1 MFDPDVR
8 GRYDGAMTGPDTFV
22 ELRKHPRAQL
32 KLPARIR
39 WHGPIGM
46 RLEITRT
53 VDVSREGMLF
63 HRDESCERRARVWI
77 AFPFDP
83 EARAAVQPETPARV
97 VRIESDPEGGYWV
110 GVKFENVARTPK
122 LEPGRERRGSERIP
136 FALPIF
142 VRLAGTP
149 WPEESMTQDISRHG
163 ARFETSHIYAPG
175 DKVLAKIPWG
185 EWSRTGEVAGRVV
198 RVQTMEDS
206 PGPAPA
212 ADPEEGK
219 SAIVSSVAVE
229 WVRASKLN

>member
-1 MFDPDVR
+1 M
-8 GRYDGAMTGPDTFV
+8 GAMSGTGTF
-22 ELRKHPRAQL
+22 LDQRKHPRAQL

-39 WHGPIGM
+39 WYGPIGM
-46 RLEITRT
+46 RLEITQT

-63 HRDESCERRARVWI
+63 HRTELCESLSRVWV

-83 EARAAVQPETPARV
+83 AVGAATQPETPARV
-97 VRIESDPEGGYWV
+97 ARVEADPEGGYWV
-110 GVKFENVARTPK
+110 GVKFENILRAPK

-149 WPEESMTQDISRHG
+149 WPEESMTQDISQHG

-185 EWSRTGEVAGRVV
+185 EWSKAGEVAGRVV
-198 RVQTMEDS
+198 RVETMDDS

-212 ADPEEGK
+212 ANPEQGR
-219 SAIVSSVAVE
+219 SAIINSVAVE
-229 WVRASKLN
+229 WMRARA

>member
-1 MFDPDVR
+1 MFDLRVR
-8 GRYDGAMTGPDTFV
+8 ARYDGAMYEPATSV
-22 ELRKHPRAQL
+22 EMRKHPRAQL

-46 RLEITRT
+46 RLESAQT

-63 HRDESCERRARVWI
+63 RRNEPCDRLARVWV

-83 EARAAVQPETPARV
+83 AQGAATQPETPARI
-97 VRIESDPEGGYWV
+97 VRVEPDAEGGYWV
-110 GVKFENVARTPK
+110 ALRFESTVRTHAVPAD
-122 LEPGRERRGSERIP
+122 RERRGSERIP

-149 WPEESMTQDISRHG
+149 WPEEFMTQDISQHG
-163 ARFETSHIYAPG
+163 TRFETSHIYVPG

-198 RVQTMEDS
+198 RVETMEDT
-206 PGPAPA
+206 PGPAPVA
-212 ADPEEGK
+212 NPEAGK
-219 SAIVSSVAVE
+219 SAMITSVAVE
-229 WVRASKLN
+229 WMRTGTS